1 VIDGEASP
9 GVEMQQVQG
18 QDLLRSLVQ
27 HKIRNSTHSGMR
39 KTIRAMKIGIDNARC

>member
-1 VIDGEASP
+1 MVRHPLALKCSRFKGKIYCAAWSK
-9 GVEMQQVQG
+9 
-18 QDLLRSLVQ
+18 

>member
-27 HKIRNSTHSGMR
+27 TQDQELNPFRNAENHPSYENR
-39 KTIRAMKIGIDNARC
+39 D